1 MKKILSL
8 VLSLVLLVSAFGTL
22 AETESVSFEALSG
35 LEWSFTSGAGAWS
48 TDLRILEDG
57 SFAGE
62 FHDSEMGESDEKYPD
77 GTVYLCSFTG
87 QMTLL
92 GANDEYSW
100 KVRVENLTID
110 SGMADEEI
118 DGTLRFV
125 KTEPYGISAGD
136 EMLLYRPGTPISV
149 LPEDMH
155 MWAHVLPGET
165 EASELENWFLS
176 NPKAESGFISWD
188 PQADV
193 SIANPWVEMSKD
205 EFLAAGGMTFAL
217 PEDAQNVVY
226 RYLAS
231 QELSETQFTLF
242 GDEFCAR
249 IQPADLEPGD
259 LMDISGMY
267 FDWENVEEVEV
278 SYCPGIVST
287 AKTGSD
293 SWAEVCLWY
302 DIVPGLMYSLTVST
316 ADPDGLDLAAIAE
329 QIFVPAQGDA

>member
-1 MKKILSL
+1 MKKTVSLILSL
-8 VLSLVLLVSAFGTL
+8 VLLISAFGAL
-22 AETESVSFEALSG
+22 AETESLSFEALSG
-35 LEWSFTSGAGAWS
+35 LEWTFTSGAGAWS
-48 TDLRILEDG
+48 TDLRILPDG
-57 SFAGE
+57 TFAGE
-62 FHDSEMGESDEKYPD
+62 YHDSEMGESADTYPD

-87 QMTLL
+87 QMSLV

-100 KVRVENLTID
+100 KIRVESLTLD
-110 SGMADEEI
+110 SSMADEEI

-125 KTEPYGISAGD
+125 KAEPYGISAGD

-165 EASELENWFLS
+165 EASELEDWFLS

-188 PQADV
+188 PQAYV
-193 SIANPWVEMSKD
+193 NMENPWVELT
-205 EFLAAGGMTFAL
+205 EEELLAAGGMNFAL
-217 PEDAQNVVY
+217 PEDAENVIY

-249 IQPADLEPGD
+249 VQPADLNPGE
-259 LMDISGMY
+259 LMNISGMY
-267 FDWENVEEVEV
+267 FDWENVEEVNV
-278 SYCPGIVST
+278 SYCPGSIGM
-287 AKTGSD
+287 AQTGSE
-293 SWAEVCLWY
+293 SWVEICLWY

-316 ADPDGLDLAAIAE
+316 ADPDGLDLAALAE
-329 QIFVPAQGDA
+329 QIFVPAQGDS

>member
-8 VLSLVLLVSAFGTL
+8 VLSLVLLVSAFGAL
-22 AETESVSFEALSG
+22 AETEGVSFEALSG

-48 TDLRILEDG
+48 TDLRILADG

-62 FHDSEMGESDEKYPD
+62 FHDSEIGESDEKYPD

-87 QMTLL
+87 QMSLL

-165 EASELENWFLS
+165 DASELENWFLS

-267 FDWENVEEVEV
+267 FDWENAEEVEV

-287 AKTGSD
+287 AKTGSE